1 MLQAKGGNAVE
12 RNEGRGW
19 KERLVDEAGKAVQA
33 GWAQTARLM
42 ALLAV
47 GAAAVALVA
56 LTSR

>member
-1 MLQAKGGNAVE
+1 ME

-47 GAAAVALVA
+47 GAAAVALIA